1 MEHNNKKTTSLRKP
15 SLIESIIVLLSMV
28 FFVSIGYGVFK
39 LELQVMLLCTATFTA
54 LMAMRL
60 GLSWTVL
67 EKAISQR
74 MVKVLPAVYIMFT
87 VGGLIA
93 TFIYSGTIPMLIY
106 YGLQIIS
113 PQFLIPCS
121 FLICA
126 ILATATG
133 TGWGSAGTAGVA
145 LIGIAMGLEI
155 PLAPV
160 AAAVVAGSTF
170 GDKLSPLSDTTNMAA
185 LSAGTDLYAH
195 VRSMLWTT
203 IPAAVVTVI
212 IYTVYGLRFGGDF
225 VMPENVSSMLATMDQ
240 MYTWNPLLLIPFVI
254 ILLGSL
260 LRKPTLPVMYIGIAV
275 AVALGMIFQ
284 GFTLGHGLTAFVS
297 GFKITMVPGLDAAA
311 TNADVLTLVQRG
323 GLTSM
328 SNIILT
334 IFCAYSFAGIA
345 EEAGFMEKIIDAV
358 IGKIKTRGATVA
370 AGICTAI
377 TLTIIGVSGYISLIM
392 TGELFRK
399 PYLKQRMDLSVLSRT
414 CEDGGTMICSIV
426 PFSTSGL
433 FYAGALGVPV
443 LSYLPWHFMAFICPI
458 LAIIYGY
465 TGIGIKTISQEKAD
479 RQIREL
485 GFEVD

>member
-1 MEHNNKKTTSLRKP
+1 MEHNKKEAKPLRKP
-15 SLIESIIVLLSMV
+15 SLAESIIVLLSMV

-39 LELQVMLLCTATFTA
+39 LELQVMLLCTAAFTA

-74 MVKVLPAVYIMFT
+74 MVKILPAVYIMFT

-203 IPAAVVTVI
+203 IPAAIISVA

-284 GFTLGHGLTAFVS
+284 GFTLNHGLTAFAS
-297 GFKITMVPGLDAAA
+297 GFKITIVPGLDAAT

-345 EEAGFMEKIIDAV
+345 EEAGFMEK
-358 IGKIKTRGATVA
+358 
-370 AGICTAI
+370 
-377 TLTIIGVSGYISLIM
+377 SLM
-392 TGELFRK
+392 PSSVKSK
-399 PYLKQRMDLSVLSRT
+399 PVGQL
-414 CEDGGTMICSIV
+414 
-426 PFSTSGL
+426 
-433 FYAGALGVPV
+433 
-443 LSYLPWHFMAFICPI
+443 
-458 LAIIYGY
+458 
-465 TGIGIKTISQEKAD
+465 
-479 RQIREL
+479 
-485 GFEVD
+485 